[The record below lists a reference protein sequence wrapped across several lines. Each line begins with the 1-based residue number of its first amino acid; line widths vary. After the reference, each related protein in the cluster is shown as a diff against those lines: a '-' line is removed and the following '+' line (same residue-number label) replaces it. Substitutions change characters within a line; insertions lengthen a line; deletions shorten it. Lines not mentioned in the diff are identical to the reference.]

1 MQQSFKCL
9 FIGLTASIIH
19 FCFFETQNVY
29 AQTQFRDSDC
39 YEIRSLNKN
48 FATDKRYFRYLGAR
62 SLMRQNQESGTLSAY
77 GSIPALEAKSQH
89 VRFWKVTNTSKG
101 FLLTTR
107 ASGSNGSALLNLDAS
122 SDGKTLALN
131 RIGNIT
137 HGQYWQLEPDQGA
150 YRIRSLNNNF
160 RSQNYRWLDG
170 KSNGSTVSIVNG
182 KSHGTLW
189 EIKSMGVCPSWF
201 TGSAFR

>member
-9 FIGLTASIIH
+9 FIGFTASAIH
-19 FCFFETQNVY
+19 FCCVETQNIY

-39 YEIRSLNKN
+39 YEIRSLNNN
-48 FATDKRYFRYLGAR
+48 FATDKRYLGAR
-62 SLMRQNQESGTLSAY
+62 SLMRRNPESGTFFPD
-77 GSIPALEAKSQH
+77 GSIPALEPKSRA
-89 VRFWKVTNTSKG
+89 VRFWKVTNTRKG

-122 SDGKTLALN
+122 SDGETLALN

-201 TGSAFR
+201 TGSAVR